1 MPDQLSKPYCKSVLR
16 VAVPLVVTL
25 ARKSMPVEQVLQ
37 LVPGMMIQF
46 DKHCDTPMTV
56 EVADQPIATGDIVK
70 TGDMFGIRI
79 NDILKPSER
88 FLEALRR
95 PRISAKIRA
104 ERPSTVPPERNPL
117 PSETLAFDY
126 ALADA
131 LVN

>member
-16 VAVPLVVTL
+16 VSVPLVVTL

-79 NDILKPSER
+79 GDILKPSER
-88 FLEALRR
+88 FLSVAQ
-95 PRISAKIRA
+95 AKDLSQD
-104 ERPSTVPPERNPL
+104 PG
-117 PSETLAFDY
+117 
-126 ALADA
+126 
-131 LVN
+131 